1 MPYDKKT
8 RDALQAYYE
17 THDFTGNIPAFDDK
31 KIYARTTSDLCQ
43 GEKFLC
49 TVSSC
54 VKKAKRRRKLRR
66 CSAIRRTAP

>member
-43 GEKFLC
+43 KREKTILNAGRIKNNHSC
-49 TVSSC
+49 TRPRITTHSC
-54 VKKAKRRRKLRR
+54 R
-66 CSAIRRTAP
+66 